1 VSDSARPESG
11 STLAFGE
18 LEHLVRN
25 LGEELATLRRRAHQ
39 AEARLK
45 AIGSGTGIVG
55 DVAAE
60 ERVSALE
67 AENARLRARLE
78 QASTRTRA
86 MLDRVRFLR
95 QQHVLGG
102 EP

>member
-1 VSDSARPESG
+1 MSDRARPDPDPA
-11 STLAFGE
+11 LAFRE
-18 LEHLVRN
+18 LEQLVRN
-25 LGEELATLRRRAHQ
+25 LGEELATFRRRAHQ
-39 AEARLK
+39 AESRLK
-45 AIGSGTGIVG
+45 ALGNTSTGEG
-55 DVAAE
+55 AAE

-78 QASTRTRA
+78 QASERTRA

-95 QQHVLGG
+95 QQHVMGG

>member
-1 VSDSARPESG
+1 MSDRAQSESDSV
-11 STLAFGE
+11 LAFRE
-18 LEHLVRN
+18 LEQLVRN
-25 LGEELATLRRRAHQ
+25 LGEELSTFRRRAHL
-39 AEARLK
+39 AESRLK
-45 AIGSGTGIVG
+45 ALGNSSSGDG
-55 DVAAE
+55 AAE

-78 QASTRTRA
+78 QASARTRA